1 MQNFIKCLKLDK
13 INKLQLKIL
22 EKNFDDFRKSWI
34 TFLEWFLVVVINL
47 ICYFSCIL

>member
-22 EKNFDDFRKSWI
+22 EKISMI
-34 TFLEWFLVVVINL
+34 LE
-47 ICYFSCIL
+47 SHG